1 MRLAMN
7 NFLRVAAFL
16 AAFAFA
22 GCAEAAT
29 CFWVG
34 GAGSWSTANG
44 VNWASGTGGTAS
56 TCAATGGVPKQATD
70 IATFDALSGGGT
82 VTVDGT
88 MNGVTMASITMGAF
102 TGTLDFSANNPS
114 MTLTGTFSVTGAG
127 TRVLN
132 LGSGTFTLTLSNG
145 NAWDAT
151 SVAGLTFNAGTST
164 IATSGAV
171 GGTRGFILN
180 TLTYA
185 TISLGAVTA
194 TANPHVLSGAAT
206 IGTLNITAPNNVSFA
221 SATTFTITN
230 AFNWAGSSSNQF
242 GLFSSSTVAASTI
255 SVASGNPTIS
265 WAALRFLTF
274 TGGATFTATN
284 SFDNKSNTGITI
296 TPPSGG
302 GGSGHIIG
310 G

>member
-1 MRLAMN
+1 MKH
-7 NFLRVAAFL
+7 FLRL
-16 AAFAFA
+16 AAFFA
-22 GCAEAAT
+22 VFAVSFDANAAT

-34 GAGSWSTANG
+34 GTGSWSTANAAS
-44 VNWASGTGGTAS
+44 WSSGTGGAGS
-56 TCAATGGVPKQATD
+56 TCAATGGIPKQATD
-70 IATFDALSGGGT
+70 VATFDGASGGGT

-102 TGTLDFSANNPS
+102 TGTLDFSVNNPS
-114 MTLTGTFSVTGAG
+114 MTLTGTFSVNGGG
-127 TRVLN
+127 TRTLN

-145 NAWDAT
+145 NCWDAT
-151 SVAGLTFNAGTST
+151 AIGGLTFNAGTST
-164 IATSGAV
+164 LLTSGAV
-171 GGTRGFILN
+171 SGTRGFILN

-206 IGTLNITAPNNVSFA
+206 IGTLNMTAPNNVSFA
-221 SATTFTITN
+221 TATTFTITN
-230 AFNWAGSSSNQF
+230 AFIWSGSSSNQF
-242 GLFSSSTVAASTI
+242 NFFSSSTSAASTI

-284 SFDNKSNTGITI
+284 SFDNKSNPGITI
-296 TPPSGG
+296 TPPSSGG
-302 GGSGHIIG
+302 AGGRIIG